1 MPRFDKDPQYR
12 RAENSAKRADWFA
25 TFNREAMIRDAWIIS
40 SPGSQTVTIECL
52 PGNPWVQEL
61 KERGFPIT
69 WIEDGQRNL
78 PHEVREEMTI
88 NADGTHGV
96 LTPGSTQATT
106 TVVPHAGIAKTTR
119 FSFPSPW

>member
-12 RAENSAKRADWFA
+12 RAENNAKKRADWFA

-69 WIEDGQRNL
+69 WIEDGQRIL

-88 NADGTHGV
+88 KRGRDAWRSDAGLNAGDHHGCA
-96 LTPGSTQATT
+96 SCRHRED
-106 TVVPHAGIAKTTR
+106 HAV
-119 FSFPSPW
+119 